1 MTVRL
6 LESMVEISLSVSAVL
21 LALFLLEPLL
31 KKRLSVK
38 WRYWIWLVLAVRLLI
53 PLNLHLPQ
61 PPVRLEVPQG
71 AVFQTASLPAEPQ
84 STGEP
89 AARTPVAAA
98 PQTPEG
104 DQVQP
109 DSASGPESAP
119 GTASVLSVVAG
130 VWLAGA
136 ALLIAQRF
144 AAYFAFRRGAK
155 KWSRPAEDAETL
167 AAFGAAKAE
176 LNLKGAVELRR
187 SGRIA
192 GPMIAGFFRPL
203 LLLPERELPP
213 GEMELILR
221 HELIHWKRRDV
232 WYRLLL
238 ELACAVHWFNPL
250 VWRMVRKAGED
261 AELVCDSLVVE
272 GRDGEYRRLYGEAI
286 LAAVRPGKGRRT
298 VFSTGFSGG
307 ARTMKRRLWN
317 IFDTGKKRRGAATFC
332 IVLLAA
338 GVFGASVACGAANN
352 GANRIDN
359 IALLNA
365 GNSYLLEDGKF
376 VVSYHGGKTTAVVPL
391 DPGSEDSA
399 SFFNGK
405 SVYLS
410 DEISAVAYGGAEGEG
425 PVTVLVSDDKGKN
438 WSSHIV
444 TDAEPET
451 TGTSFVGFSTKEN
464 GWLVTAG
471 YLATGYE
478 KNRVFV
484 TSDGGNTWTEIG
496 NTTAVYPRVVT
507 GAAFLDEKTG
517 FLSFRY
523 DIDVN
528 PVVYRT
534 EDGGKTWAKC
544 KIELPES
551 LRSKIAYSTAEA
563 PAFCGRKGV
572 LPIAL
577 TQSEDG
583 GSLPEGQSRFVTED
597 GGKTWTYD
605 LAPIPA
611 DSSPSASAS
620 GAEAGSSAVGADAT
634 PIDPDL
640 ILSGLGIDP
649 TGCPKIEPTDPSL
662 PQSVV
667 QYYAG
672 MDRPAGSTKPALYRN
687 TEGTE
692 YMIAFENPDGEG
704 EIHCLIYSG
713 GSQEPTVRVMT
724 GLTNVQGNDELPRIL
739 YAVPVGLLSA
749 DPDIIVA
756 NGWESAKAEGNR
768 TVVLFGALKSDP
780 EQGVAVVLSIDP
792 EDEGK
797 ILDRTRVL
805 TPEKHGAI
813 RVTTLGA
820 KDFDMTT
827 VAEDGYYW
835 TFNVYNG
842 FSGGQRPE
850 WKASAPVSGVSSG
863 DNLTPFDNDADAQK
877 FQSAAEKFTWAYLS
891 ADLTTM
897 KAMLTDPQN
906 GQHDFALKDRSDGI
920 DRLALKVYSDQIT
933 PDFIP
938 AQVEIVPKTGDSHD
952 FLYLKIKKVDAE
964 WKVISYALEK

>member
-21 LALFLLEPLL
+21 LALFLLDPLL
-31 KKRLSVK
+31 KKRLSSK

-61 PPVRLEVPQG
+61 PPVRLQVPQSA
-71 AVFQTASLPAEPQ
+71 AVQTASPPAEPQ
-84 STGEP
+84 SAGEP

-104 DQVQP
+104 DRVP
-109 DSASGPESAP
+109 PASASGSGNVPE
-119 GTASVLSVVAG
+119 TASVLSVVAG
-130 VWLAGA
+130 VWLTGA
-136 ALLIAQRF
+136 ALLTAQRF

-167 AAFGAAKAE
+167 AAFGAAKSE
-176 LNLKGAVELRR
+176 LGLKGAVELRR

-192 GPMIAGFFRPL
+192 GPMIAGFFHPL

-213 GEMELILR
+213 GELELILR

-250 VWRMVRKAGED
+250 VWRMARRAGED

-317 IFDTGKKRRGAATFC
+317 IFDTCKKRRGAAAFC

-338 GVFGASVACGAANN
+338 GVFGASVACEAANQN
-352 GANRIDN
+352 GNADRIDN
-359 IALLNA
+359 IALLDA
-365 GNSYLLEDGKF
+365 GNSYRLENGKF
-376 VVSYHGGKTTAVVPL
+376 VVSYRGGKTTAMVPL

-444 TDAEPET
+444 TDADPET
-451 TGTSFVGFSTKEN
+451 TGTSFVGFSTRDD

-496 NTTAVYPRVVT
+496 NTTTVYPRVVT
-507 GAAFLDEKTG
+507 GAAFLDDETG

-528 PVVYRT
+528 PAVYRT

-551 LRSKIAYSTAEA
+551 LRSKIAYSTALG
-563 PAFCGRKGV
+563 PVFSGQKGV

-583 GSLPEGQSRFVTED
+583 GSLPEGESRFVTED
-597 GGKTWTYD
+597 GGRTWTYD
-605 LAPIPA
+605 LAPVPA
-611 DSSPSASAS
+611 DSSPSTS
-620 GAEAGSSAVGADAT
+620 GAESGSSAVSSDGVAV
-634 PIDPDL
+634 DPDR

-649 TGCPKIEPTDPSL
+649 GGCQKIEPTDPSL

-672 MDRPAGSTKPALYRN
+672 MDRPTGSTEPALYRN

-692 YMIAFENPDGEG
+692 YMIAFENPNGEG
-704 EIHCLIYSG
+704 EIRCLIFSG
-713 GSQEPTVRVMT
+713 GSAEPRIQVMM
-724 GLTNVQGNDELPRIL
+724 GLTNVRGNDSLPQIL
-739 YAVPVGLLSA
+739 YAVPAGLLSA
-749 DPDIIVA
+749 DPDVVVA

-768 TVVLFGALKSDP
+768 TVALLGALKSDP

-820 KDFDMTT
+820 KDFDMTA
-827 VAEDGYYW
+827 VAADGYYW

-842 FSGGQRPE
+842 FYGGQRPE
-850 WKASAPVSGVSSG
+850 WKASAAVSDVSSG
-863 DNLTPFDNDADAQK
+863 SRLTPFDNDADAQK

-906 GQHDFALKDRSDGI
+906 SQHDFTLKDRSGEI
-920 DRLALKVYSDQIT
+920 ARLDLKVYSDQIT

-938 AQVEIVPKTGDSHD
+938 AEVEIVPKTGDSHD
-952 FLYLKIKKVDAE
+952 FLYLKIKKVDTE
-964 WKVISYALEK
+964 WKVTSYALEK